1 MKEMNAE
8 TASNRRGAR
17 RVIPKRGAVGSA
29 FRRGALLVGVALLGL
44 ALVSCARVQSHYAL
58 PDLAVAD
65 PSFLPTLE
73 AYTSAALAGN
83 TVDLLLNGDQIFPA
97 ALAAIRAARQTI
109 TYAQYFYEEG
119 PIGLELAEA
128 LAERCRAGVR
138 AHILLDG
145 FGTLLIP
152 AAYRDAM
159 KQAGCEVSTFR
170 PLNPLVLL
178 APFGFGRGNNRSHRR
193 ILVVD
198 GRVGF
203 TGGVGVS
210 PKWLGNGRT
219 KDHWRQTDVRL
230 EGPVVARLQGAFV
243 ENWLEATGN
252 VLGGDRYFP
261 RLPRTGS
268 VFAQIVRSSPAGGS
282 FSMYTMFLLAMS
294 SARRSIYITNPY
306 FLLDDRMTRALTD
319 ASRRGVRVAVL
330 LPDAID
336 STIVRQASRSHFGPL
351 LEAGI
356 EIYRYQ
362 AGLLHAKTMTVDG
375 IWATVGSTNLDTR
388 SFALNDEVNAVIYH
402 NEVVGQLEKVFAD
415 DLAYSRKVDLERWRN
430 RGLLNHLL
438 EILSLPIRDQL

>member
-1 MKEMNAE
+1 M
-8 TASNRRGAR
+8 
-17 RVIPKRGAVGSA
+17 
-29 FRRGALLVGVALLGL
+29 LLIGVTLLGVAQ
-44 ALVSCARVQSHYAL
+44 ASCARVQSHYVL
-58 PDLAVAD
+58 PSLAVAD

-97 ALAAIRAARQTI
+97 ALEAIRSAQKTI

-119 PIGLELAEA
+119 AIGLELAEA

-145 FGTLLIP
+145 FGTLQIP
-152 AAYRDAM
+152 AAYRDSM
-159 KQAGCEVSTFR
+159 TRAGCEVSTFR
-170 PLNPLVLL
+170 PLSPMVLL
-178 APFGFGRGNNRSHRR
+178 SPFGFGKSNNRSHRR

-219 KDHWRQTDVRL
+219 KGHWRQTDVRL
-230 EGPVVARLQGAFV
+230 EGPVVARLQSAFV

-252 VLGGDRYFP
+252 VLGGDPYFP

-268 VFAQIVRSSPAGGS
+268 VFAQVVRSSPAGGS

-306 FLLDDRMTRALTD
+306 FLPDDRMTRALTE
-319 ASRRGVRVAVL
+319 ASQRGVRVVVL
-330 LPDAID
+330 LPGAID
-336 STIVRQASRSHFGPL
+336 NNIVRQASRSKFGPL

-356 EIYRYQ
+356 EIYEYQ

-375 IWATVGSTNLDTR
+375 IWATIGSTNLDTR
-388 SFALNDEVNAVIYH
+388 SFALNEEVNAVVYH
-402 NEVVGQLEKVFAD
+402 NDVVGQLEKVFAD
-415 DLAYSRKVDLERWRN
+415 DLTYSRKIDLEAWRS
-430 RGLLNHLL
+430 RGFLSHLL
-438 EILSLPIRDQL
+438 EILSLPVRPQL

>member
-1 MKEMNAE
+1 
-8 TASNRRGAR
+8 
-17 RVIPKRGAVGSA
+17 V
-29 FRRGALLVGVALLGL
+29 LLIGVTLLGL
-44 ALVSCARVQSHYAL
+44 AHTSCVRVQSHYKL
-58 PDLAVAD
+58 PQLAVAD

-73 AYTSAALAGN
+73 AYTSTALEGN
-83 TVDLLLNGDQIFPA
+83 TVEVLLNGDQIFPA
-97 ALAAIRAARQTI
+97 ALDAIRSARKTI

-145 FGTLLIP
+145 FGSLLIP
-152 AAYRDAM
+152 ASYREAM
-159 KQAGCEVSTFR
+159 TLAGCEVSTFR
-170 PLNPLVLL
+170 PLSPLVLL
-178 APFGFGRGNNRSHRR
+178 TPFGFGNGNHRSHRR

-219 KDHWRQTDVRL
+219 EGHWRQTDVRI
-230 EGPVVARLQGAFV
+230 EGPVVASLQGAFV

-252 VLGGDRYFP
+252 VLGGEPYFP
-261 RLPRTGS
+261 RLPQRGS
-268 VFAQIVRSSPAGGS
+268 VFAQVVRSSPAGGS

-306 FLLDDRMTRALTD
+306 FLPDSRMTQALTE
-319 ASRRGVRVAVL
+319 ASQRGVKVVIL
-330 LPDAID
+330 LPGAID
-336 STIVRQASRSHFGPL
+336 NNIVRQASRSRFGAL

-356 EIYRYQ
+356 EIYEYQ

-375 IWATVGSTNLDTR
+375 IWATIGSTNLDTR
-388 SFALNDEVNAVIYH
+388 SFALNDEVNAVVYH
-402 NEVVGQLEKVFAD
+402 NEVVSQLEKIFAE
-415 DLAYSRKVDLERWRN
+415 DLTYSRKIELEQWRK
-430 RGLLNHLL
+430 RGFMNQLL
-438 EILSLPIRDQL
+438 EMLSVPVRPQL

>member
-1 MKEMNAE
+1 MTKGDA
-8 TASNRRGAR
+8 RAR
-17 RVIPKRGAVGSA
+17 RRLTRGQKVV
-29 FRRGALLVGVALLGL
+29 LLIGITVLGL
-44 ALVSCARVQSHYAL
+44 AQASCARVQPHYGL
-58 PDLAVAD
+58 PQLAAAD

-73 AYTSAALAGN
+73 AYTSTAHGGN
-83 TVDLLLNGDQIFPA
+83 TVDVLLNGDQIFPA
-97 ALAAIRAARQTI
+97 ALAAIRSARTTI

-152 AAYRDAM
+152 AEYRESM
-159 KQAGCEVSTFR
+159 KRAGCEVSTFR
-170 PLNPLVLL
+170 PLSPLVVLTPL
-178 APFGFGRGNNRSHRR
+178 GFGRGNNRSHRR

-219 KDHWRQTDVRL
+219 EGQWRQTDVRI
-230 EGPVVARLQGAFV
+230 EGPVVASLQGAFA

-252 VLGGDRYFP
+252 VLGGEDYFP
-261 RLPRTGS
+261 RLSRHGT
-268 VFAQIVRSSPAGGS
+268 VFAQVVRSSPAGGS

-306 FLLDDRMTRALTD
+306 FLPDGRMMQALTE
-319 ASRRGVRVAVL
+319 AAQRGVRVVVL
-330 LPDAID
+330 LPGAID
-336 STIVRQASRSHFGPL
+336 NNIVRQASRSKFGEL

-356 EIYRYQ
+356 EIYEYQ

-375 IWATVGSTNLDTR
+375 IWATIGSTNLDTR
-388 SFALNDEVNAVIYH
+388 SFALNEEVNAVIYH
-402 NEVVGQLEKVFAD
+402 NEVVGQLETIFAE
-415 DLAYSRKVDLERWRN
+415 DLTYSRKIDLERWRN
-430 RGLLNHLL
+430 RGFMDHLL
-438 EILSLPIRDQL
+438 EILSIPVRDQL

>member
-1 MKEMNAE
+1 V
-8 TASNRRGAR
+8 SRRRDAL
-17 RVIPKRGAVGSA
+17 GSA
-29 FRRGALLVGVALLGL
+29 LRRGALLVGVALLGL
-44 ALVSCARVQSHYAL
+44 APVSCARVQSHYGL

-83 TVDLLLNGDQIFPA
+83 TVNLLLNGDEIFPA
-97 ALAAIRAARQTI
+97 ALAAIRSARTTI

-170 PLNPLVLL
+170 PLSPLVLL
-178 APFGFGRGNNRSHRR
+178 APLGFGRGNNRSHRR

-198 GRVGF
+198 GRIGF

-210 PKWLGNGRT
+210 PKWLGDGRT
-219 KDHWRQTDVRL
+219 EGHWRQTDVRL

-261 RLPRTGS
+261 RLPPTGP
-268 VFAQIVRSSPAGGS
+268 VFAQVVRSSPAGGS

-306 FLLDDRMTRALTD
+306 FLPDDRMTRALTD
-319 ASRRGVRVAVL
+319 ASRRGVRVVVL
-330 LPDAID
+330 LPGAID
-336 STIVRQASRSHFGPL
+336 NTIVRQASRSKFGAM

-356 EIYRYQ
+356 EIYRYR

-375 IWATVGSTNLDTR
+375 IWATIGSTNLDTR
-388 SFALNDEVNAVIYH
+388 SFALNDEVNAVVYH
-402 NEVVGQLEKVFAD
+402 TDVVGQLEKVFAD
-415 DLAYSRKVDLERWRN
+415 DLTYSRKVDLERWRS
-430 RGLLNHLL
+430 RGVLDRLL